1 MVGVL
6 RIVAVAAAIV
16 PAAAAGVV
24 PPAWGAASIAQPSAV
39 SGTVALMVIEPVGG
53 AVRLNVIQRLAL
65 RPDDAGRSGP
75 QRLTFPLPDVT
86 PRARNSLAV
95 EFVGGWR
102 QPEVAHGVIIDI
114 APSGD
119 DPAEVAYATVIRPRG
134 GTAALRWTLP
144 YGATDV
150 EVLLPER
157 GLRAALPGLR
167 DRGVV
172 IERGRHYHRWSAGP
186 LSPGDTVSVRLDG
199 RAPSDAPWPAVIAV
213 LLAAALA
220 GGLVRALRPGPV
232 RSG

>member
-1 MVGVL
+1 M
-6 RIVAVAAAIV
+6 AAAIV
-16 PAAAAGVV
+16 PAAASVI
-24 PPAWGAASIAQPSAV
+24 PPAWGAATIAQPSVV
-39 SGTVALMVIEPVGG
+39 SGTVALLVIEPLGG

-65 RPDDAGRSGP
+65 RPGDTGRSGP
-75 QRLTFPLPDVT
+75 LRLTFSLPDVT
-86 PRARNSLAV
+86 PRPGDAPVV
-95 EFVGGWR
+95 EFIGGWR
-102 QPEVAHGVIIDI
+102 QPKVTHGVIIDI
-114 APSGD
+114 TLPGGD
-119 DPAEVAYATVIRPRG
+119 SAELAYATVIRPRG

-186 LSPGDTVSVRLDG
+186 LSPGDTVSIRLDG
-199 RAPSDAPWPAVIAV
+199 RAPSDAPWPAVITV

-220 GGLVRALRPGPV
+220 GGLIRALRPRPLVEGP
-232 RSG
+232 S